1 MEREDYSVFEI
12 DRDNCAE
19 EIDATS
25 FVHTKDGISFRVRD
39 AVCAVSTDEQ
49 AMRVSTQTSDK
60 IINARVFR
68 FHGEGWVVM
77 TNDNSWII
85 TRNDK

>member
-1 MEREDYSVFEI
+1 MEREDYNVFEI
-12 DRDNCAE
+12 DRNNCAE

-25 FVHTKDGISFRVRD
+25 FVLTKDGISFRVRD
-39 AVCAVSTDEQ
+39 AVCAVSIDKQ
-49 AMRVSTQTSDK
+49 VMLISTQTGDK
-60 IINARVFR
+60 LIDARVFR

-85 TRNDK
+85 TRNDD